1 VNPARRALLLALA
14 ALPLAA
20 RAAAAEA
27 RLVLRGDGRELPLG
41 PADVISASPAADD
54 FGTWTTTVTLTES
67 AAADLAELTTALV
80 GQTLEV
86 VFDGKVLIAPK
97 VMEPL
102 TGGVF
107 LVTGLT
113 QIEARRL
120 AAFLRA

>member
-1 VNPARRALLLALA
+1 MRRRDLLLALA

-20 RAAAAEA
+20 RPLAAGS
-27 RLVLRGDGRELPLG
+27 RLVLRGGGQELPLG
-41 PADVISASPAADD
+41 PAEVISASPAEDD

-67 AAADLAELTTALV
+67 AAAELAALTTALV
-80 GQTLEV
+80 GQQLEI
-86 VFDGKVLIAPK
+86 VFDGRVLMAPQ

-102 TGGVF
+102 TEGVF
-107 LVTGLT
+107 LVTGLS